1 MRSPK
6 ASEGSGGA
14 LGEAEALK
22 RGNSVG
28 VRDQIMDL
36 VSDQGLPVT
45 RQERNLLPT
54 PVTTDGK
61 PVDVANQVITRNSLS
76 LQSITA
82 ILDMPEETWERTD
95 LSGNKNRQVGESA
108 KRREALLPTPTV
120 GHIRNNDEPIEDY
133 LGRRQDYLD
142 GKTKGMPGA
151 SLGVA
156 VRIEALLPTPT
167 TRDFKDGQAERIR
180 DGVIQTDTVGRAVMN
195 SGEITHISWG
205 KFEPAIRRWE
215 QTLGRPAPAPTNPD
229 GKNGS
234 HRLASEFVEWM
245 MGLPE
250 GWVCDPELGLKR
262 NDQLKALGNGVVPQ
276 QAKYALQLLLDDE
289 VLEKIRK

>member
-1 MRSPK
+1 LRSPK

-61 PVDVANQVITRNSLS
+61 PVDVANQVVTRNSLS

-108 KRREALLPTPTV
+108 KRRQALLPTPSV
-120 GHIRNNDEPIEDY
+120 AHIRNHDEPIEDY
-133 LGRRQDYLD
+133 LDRRAKAESGEYR
-142 GKTKGMPGA
+142 GMPGV

-156 VRIEALLPTPT
+156 VR
-167 TRDFKDGQAERIR
+167 
-180 DGVIQTDTVGRAVMN
+180 M
-195 SGEITHISWG
+195 SWG

-215 QTLGRPAPAPTNPD
+215 EILGREAPAPTKPD
-229 GKNGS
+229 GKNNS
-234 HRLASEFVEWM
+234 HRLAAEFVEWM

-250 GWVCDPELGLKR
+250 GWVTDPELGLKR

>member
-1 MRSPK
+1 
-6 ASEGSGGA
+6 
-14 LGEAEALK
+14 
-22 RGNSVG
+22 
-28 VRDQIMDL
+28 MDL